1 MKNELTIL
9 EQLRVVL
16 QSDLN
21 DHLEEGL
28 EGIQEGSVVV
38 DFPDTDLMRFQTVLY
53 IQPNWADYESLS
65 TQSDSSV
72 FNVSIFILCKRD
84 RKEELTRK
92 IYGYFNAVYS
102 LLRNDISLGGMV
114 DFTDV
119 DNAEFYPAVEGNRN
133 VQGVEISVSI
143 RYTKDF

>member
-28 EGIQEGSVVV
+28 EGIQEGSVIV
-38 DFPDTDLMRFQTVLY
+38 DFPDIDLMKFQTVLY

-102 LLRNDISLGGMV
+102 LLRNDIALGGMV